1 MEQHAA
7 ATPQGDEQHSKLRG
21 RPWPKGVSGNPS
33 GSRTSKR
40 AVLLADEMA
49 ADLGELNAIERTM
62 LAQACKLLIR
72 SERVKDL
79 SVATRMSS
87 EARRLLELLRRH
99 AAPKPAPAVRL
110 ADRWAAEFASEN
122 ENEAE
127 SEDATGAEAVDA
139 PADAE
144 AEIAADDDDE
154 SGEPLRRADVPS
166 TEDGA

>member
-1 MEQHAA
+1 MAEGRQRQPYRFAHEQA
-7 ATPQGDEQHSKLRG
+7 R
-21 RPWPKGVSGNPS
+21 RP
-33 GSRTSKR
+33 
-40 AVLLADEMA
+40 LADEMA

-62 LAQACKLLIR
+62 LAQACKLLVR

-122 ENEAE
+122 ENENEAE
-127 SEDATGAEAVDA
+127 GEDATAAEAVDE

-144 AEIAADDDDE
+144 AEIGADDDDE